1 MTEPK
6 DYVVIDLEMTGL
18 SPKQH
23 KVIEIGALRV
33 RDGKEVAALELLV
46 NPKCVIPEKVV
57 ALTGITDTM
66 VAEGLEEDAAMSRL
80 LEFIGEDILVGHN
93 LVFDYSFLKQWEI
106 NHKIKKERRGC
117 DTLKIARA
125 LLPVEQSKK
134 LEELTTFFGIC
145 HQRGHRALD
154 DARAT
159 GILLE
164 RFKEMAPAEEKNQK
178 LFEAKPLIYHAKK
191 QTPATARQIERLR
204 NYCVLHKIEDPIC
217 YENLTRSEASRLMD
231 RYLAKYEG

>member
-134 LEELTTFFGIC
+134 LEELSTFFGIC
-145 HQRGHRALD
+145 HKRGHRALD

-159 GILLE
+159 GLWL
-164 RFKEMAPAEEKNQK
+164 
-178 LFEAKPLIYHAKK
+178 
-191 QTPATARQIERLR
+191 
-204 NYCVLHKIEDPIC
+204 
-217 YENLTRSEASRLMD
+217 
-231 RYLAKYEG
+231 

>member
-1 MTEPK
+1 MTEPR

-33 RDGKEVAALELLV
+33 RDGKEVASLELLV
-46 NPKCVIPEKVV
+46 NPKCIIPEKVV
-57 ALTGITDTM
+57 ALTGITDAM
-66 VAEGLEEDAAMSRL
+66 VAEGLDEDVAMRQL

-106 NHKIKKERRGC
+106 NHKIKKERKGC

-134 LEELTTFFGIC
+134 LEELSAFFGLC
-145 HQRGHRALD
+145 HQREHRALD

-159 GILLE
+159 GLLLE
-164 RFKEMAPAEEKNQK
+164 RLKEIASDDEKRDK
-178 LFEAKPLIYHAKK
+178 LFEAKLLIYHAKK

-204 NYCVLHKIEDPIC
+204 NYCTLHKIEDPIP
-217 YENLTRSEASRLMD
+217 YETLTRSEASRLMD